1 MTQTERTQ
9 LTPHFKLYEFTRSG
23 VAADHDPSN
32 CPNAAQTAAL
42 EALCQNVL
50 EPLRHRFG
58 PIVISSGFRSPAVN
72 RLIPGAAP
80 ASQHT
85 KGEAAD
91 IVVGTPERAMAL
103 YRFIR
108 DRLDFDQLIF
118 ERMLGHRQDICWIH
132 VSYAGRRNRHEVM
145 RADDGRTSYHEQK
158 VATSKP

>member
-23 VAADHDPSN
+23 VAADHDLSN

-91 IVVGTPERAMAL
+91 IVVGTPEIGRASC
-103 YRFIR
+103 R
-108 DRLDFDQLIF
+108 
-118 ERMLGHRQDICWIH
+118 ER
-132 VSYAGRRNRHEVM
+132 V
-145 RADDGRTSYHEQK
+145 
-158 VATSKP
+158 